1 MNERRSLGLG
11 VTTSGRVKVQAKE
24 NQPIASLQNQYLEA
38 KLEGGNQTVKRSKSI
53 NMIKK

>member
-11 VTTSGRVKVQAKE
+11 VTTSGRVKVQAKD
-24 NQPIASLQNQYLEA
+24 NQPIASPQNQYQEA